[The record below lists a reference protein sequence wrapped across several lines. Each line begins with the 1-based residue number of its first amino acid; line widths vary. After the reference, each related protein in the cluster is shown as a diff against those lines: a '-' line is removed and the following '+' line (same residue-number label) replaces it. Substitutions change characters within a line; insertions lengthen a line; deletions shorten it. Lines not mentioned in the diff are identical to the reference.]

1 MRLRSV
7 RKPKFGLRI
16 PSFPVDGS
24 SENVFLDQ
32 ILKFVE
38 HNKTRFDS
46 AWVSDH
52 FVPWANFLSYTTP
65 ILEGFSTTS
74 FLIGRFKELIF
85 GNIVLCNSYRNPA
98 LLAKMGAT
106 LQTLSN
112 GRFVLGMGSGW
123 KRDEYDAY
131 GYEFLPAKIRIQQ
144 LEEGIQIIRKMWTE
158 DVSTFKGKYYKIEKA
173 YCYPRPVP
181 VPPIMVG
188 GGGEKLTL
196 KVVARY
202 ADWWNI
208 PNVSPQT
215 YEHKLEVLCEHC
227 NKEGRDPSKI
237 VRTLATMVSISE
249 SKDEAL
255 NIAIKSS
262 FVERGKEDK
271 FIIGD
276 PDLVAERIAEY
287 IDLGVEHFI
296 LRFLDFPLMK
306 GARQFAR
313 EVIPKFR

>member
-1 MRLRSV
+1 MNYGV
-7 RKPKFGLRI
+7 QIEPQFGYTFEDI
-16 PSFPVDGS
+16 T
-24 SENVFLDQ
+24 Q
-32 ILKFVE
+32 IASTALQNGFS
-38 HNKTRFDS
+38 TLWF
-46 AWVSDH
+46 SDH
-52 FVPWANFLSYTTP
+52 FMLDKDATDRVLLDPWLLMAA
-65 ILEGFSTTS
+65 
-74 FLIGRFKELIF
+74 LIQQNPRIRVGSMVF
-85 GNIVLCNSYRNPA
+85 CQSYRNPA
-98 LLAKMGAT
+98 LVAKMGAT
-106 LQTLSN
+106 LDVLSK
-112 GRFVLGMGSGW
+112 GRLDFGIGAGW
-123 KRDEYDAY
+123 KEIEYIAY
-131 GYEFLPAKIRIQQ
+131 GYPFPEAKTRINQ
-144 LEEGIQIIRKMWTE
+144 LADAVQIIRGIWTNE
-158 DVSTFKGKYYKIEKA
+158 RFTFKGKYYKIEKA